1 MGDKPP
7 SGSGVTVGHSVLSEI
22 IQTRVSKNVAE
33 LLKRE
38 AETQA
43 MTVATLVRRIIYRH
57 YKVFPITKRS

>member
-1 MGDKPP
+1 M
-7 SGSGVTVGHSVLSEI
+7 LSEI